1 MRLVMAGLL
10 IGTCCAAAH
19 ASDKAFEEQAA
30 DQVALMVAKDLCS
43 LQYNEDAVAQ
53 FVAATVPL
61 SRMEEFSRT
70 MAGLY
75 LTIRPRLESGSAEQL
90 LTYCKNTKAYAEYNG
105 FTK

>member
-1 MRLVMAGLL
+1 MKLVLAGLA
-10 IGTCCAAAH
+10 IGAFCVSAQ
-19 ASDKAFEEQAA
+19 ASEKAFEEQAA
-30 DQVALMVAKDLCS
+30 DQVALMIAKDLCS
-43 LQYNEDAVAQ
+43 LQYDETAVAH
-53 FVAATVPL
+53 FVASTVPV

-90 LTYCKNTKAYAEYNG
+90 ITYCKNTKVYAEYNG